1 MLVPLQPLSSFIA
14 HVNSAASKARV
25 WNLFLE
31 QPAISDELPSEG
43 NRPLRT
49 ALAVE
54 LAEVRL

>member
-1 MLVPLQPLSSFIA
+1 MLVLIQPLSPFIA

-43 NRPLRT
+43 DSPLRT
-49 ALAVE
+49 SLAVE
-54 LAEVRL
+54 LTEVRL